1 MAIRHTLGWVDSLRN
16 SVPTLTAPELHRMMA
31 DTPGAITV
39 VDIREMQERLLRGTI
54 PGARS
59 APRGMLEFWAD
70 PASEYFRDWF
80 HEETH
85 LVVYCAGG
93 ARSVLAARSLLEMG
107 YPQVSHLDEGFG
119 GWVAAG
125 LPTETAPESAKWQR
139 IPKG

>member
-1 MAIRHTLGWVDSLRN
+1 MAIRHTLDWVDSLRDQ
-16 SVPTLTAPELHRMMA
+16 VPTLTAPDLFKLMT
-31 DTPGAITV
+31 DTPAAITV
-39 VDIREMQERLLRGTI
+39 VDIREMQERILRGTI

-70 PASEYFRDWF
+70 PRSEYSRDWF
-80 HEETH
+80 REDTH

-107 YPQVSHLDEGFG
+107 YPVVSHLDDGFG

-125 LPTETAPESAKWQR
+125 LPTETAPEAAKWQR
-139 IPKG
+139 IPQN